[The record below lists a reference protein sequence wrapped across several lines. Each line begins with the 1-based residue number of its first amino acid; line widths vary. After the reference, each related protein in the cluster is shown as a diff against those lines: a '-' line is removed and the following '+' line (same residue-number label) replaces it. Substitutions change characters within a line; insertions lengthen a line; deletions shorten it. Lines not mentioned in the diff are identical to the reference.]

1 MDQSKVTEILSNVL
15 TQLELSEDQINIEV
29 ADEENINIL
38 LTPPEDAAGIFV
50 GHHGEGLASLRM
62 IFSLMIFQRFGVWP
76 KLHLNVNDY
85 QERREDSL
93 KELAQN
99 AADRA
104 VSLQKEIILP
114 NLSSFERRIIH
125 LFLEGYKGVRTESR
139 GEAPYRQMVII
150 PTAK

>member
-125 LFLEGYKGVRTESR
+125 LFLEEYKGVRTESR

-150 PTAK
+150 PTAE

>member
-1 MDQSKVTEILSNVL
+1 MDQAKVTEILSNVL
-15 TQLELSEDQINIEV
+15 TQLSLKETDINIDV
-29 ADEENINIL
+29 ADEDNVSIL
-38 LTPPEDAAGIFV
+38 ITPPPETAGVFV
-50 GHHGEGLASLRM
+50 GHHGEGLAALRM
-62 IFSLMIFQRFGVWP
+62 IFSLMIYQRFSVWP

-125 LFLEGYKGVRTESR
+125 LFLEEYKGVRTESR
-139 GEAPYRQMVII
+139 GEPPLRQMVII
-150 PTAK
+150 